1 MDEPL
6 PTQLLRSF
14 LLLTRS
20 KSFTRTAEQV
30 GRTQSAISV
39 QLRRLEELVG
49 TTLVD
54 RTSRRFRLTAKGE
67 RLAVYAQRIL
77 DLNDRCLAE
86 LSERP
91 LTGRLRIGIPSD
103 FAASHLPQ
111 VLARFTASYPEVSL
125 EVIDDLSTRLIARR
139 QDEALDLVLAL
150 TDGQADAAVIRTW
163 REPVVWVGSALY
175 DLSHRDP
182 LPLVVHPEGC
192 RYRAY
197 LLAALSAADRAARL
211 IYVSTSLAG
220 IEAAVG
226 GGLGVTALS
235 RSTLPA
241 SLVALGES
249 RDLPA
254 LGSVEVGLFAG
265 QARASKA
272 GRALSDYLCDA
283 LDSRL
288 TPVEA

>member
-125 EVIDDLSTRLIARR
+125 EVIDDLSIRLIARR

-182 LPLVVHPEGC
+182 LPLVVHPEGY
-192 RYRAY
+192 RYRAH

-265 QARASKA
+265 QARASEA